1 MRLDYLILGV
11 ILSVLTLS
19 VIGLEVLWHPRLST
33 EVAPLQSRQRSQS
46 GGSTF
51 DAPTSNEAAPGDR
64 AFALTDNGEAIS
76 PLLPGEPRRWPPAQA
91 ISPVLPTYPLEA
103 GSSIVEDYSDPVTG
117 GIVPLI
123 KIEGLEEEFLS
134 PHFKVKDVS
143 AHDGAPFA
151 RISPKL
157 VNTLEVLTRLAEAP
171 VYISS
176 AYRHLALN
184 ADPSVGGA
192 PRSQHIAGR
201 AADIWSSVKTPG
213 ELAEFALAITD
224 CNIGLG
230 LGRTFL
236 HIDMRGHSAS
246 WVYDGA
252 AMDEA
257 TFDHWVRT
265 RCPVA
270 VGTKPLSFA
279 TAARRAATR
288 SAMRAAVLEDTLI
301 AGYRDELAAFA
312 SAQFRA
318 KGKGAVILDLRQNDG
333 DQKTALSDQLSYV
346 LLGSEEARQWNL
358 NALIY
363 PVQLDTYFIF
373 TIIRPDGEATVGAMS
388 YEVGQSSDR

>member
-1 MRLDYLILGV
+1 MRLDYLILAV
-11 ILSVLTLS
+11 IISVLTLS
-19 VIGLEVLWHPRLST
+19 VIGLEVLWHPRLNT
-33 EVAPLQSRQRSQS
+33 EEA
-46 GGSTF
+46 GSTF
-51 DAPTSNEAAPGDR
+51 DATSTEADSGDY
-64 AFALTDNGEAIS
+64 AFAPTDNREAIS
-76 PLLPGEPRRWPPAQA
+76 PLLPGEPQRWSPAPTT
-91 ISPVLPTYPLEA
+91 SPALPTSPLEA
-103 GSSIVEDYSDPVTG
+103 GSSMVEDYSDPVTG
-117 GIVPLI
+117 GVVPLI

-134 PHFKVKDVS
+134 PHFKIKDIS
-143 AHDGAPFA
+143 AHDGAAFA

-171 VYISS
+171 VYINSG
-176 AYRHLALN
+176 YRHLALN

-192 PRSQHIAGR
+192 PRSQHIAGQ

-224 CNIGLG
+224 CNIGIG

-246 WVYDGA
+246 WVYDDA

-270 VGTKPLSFA
+270 PGTKPFSFA
-279 TAARRAATR
+279 DAARMAATR
-288 SAMRAAVLEDTLI
+288 SAMRAAVLEDPLI
-301 AGYRDELAAFA
+301 AGYRDDLAAFA

-318 KGKGAVILDLRQNDG
+318 KGKGAVILDLRQNDD
-333 DQKTALSDQLSYV
+333 DQKTALADQLSYV
-346 LLGSEEARQWNL
+346 LLGSEEARRWNL

-373 TIIRPDGEATVGAMS
+373 TIIRPDGEATIGAMS
-388 YEVGQSSDR
+388 YEL